1 MAVDATNTSILR
13 KNRQKTFRFV
23 GIAIVCVGFLL
34 QLPSAVTS
42 DQLVTIQVTPS
53 ISQAPAAI
61 VVRTSVEPHEQ
72 NRILRVTIESDDFYS
87 SSDKSLDGDQA
98 PKVATF
104 RFRNVPRG
112 SFEVTAELGG
122 IGGRHAIISR
132 PVRVIS
138 PAGE

>member
-1 MAVDATNTSILR
+1 MTADATNTSIPR
-13 KNRQKTFRFV
+13 KNRLKTFRFV
-23 GIAIVCVGFLL
+23 AIALACVGCLM
-34 QLPSAVTS
+34 QPGAVSS
-42 DQLVTIQVTPS
+42 DQLVTIKVTPS

-61 VVRTSVEPHEQ
+61 VVRTSVEPHQQ
-72 NRILRVTIESDDFYS
+72 NRILRVSIESDDFYS
-87 SSDKSLDGDQA
+87 SSDMSLDGDQA

-122 IGGRHAIISR
+122 VDGRHGIISR
-132 PVRVIS
+132 TVRVIS